1 MKVQRPGG
9 QDESAEAVTR
19 IACYAGWLSAMGAVM
34 RPKGIAKRRI
44 DRKDLMRATLI
55 YGAGDVRVENVPDP
69 RIQQPTDA
77 IVRVVRSCI
86 CGSDLWPYG
95 SRPATE
101 HGDRIGH
108 EFLGV
113 VEETGSDVSG
123 LKAGDLVVA
132 PFVWADNTCDF
143 CVEGLQTSCRH
154 GGFWAA
160 DDVDGGQGEAVRVP
174 QAQGTLVKLP
184 VAEDSALLPSLLT
197 LSDVFCTGHHCA
209 VTAGVN
215 PRTTVTVIGDGAVG
229 LSAVLA
235 AKRLGAERIIL
246 MGRHKDRTDLGRD
259 FGATDIVSERGEE
272 GIERVRELTRGD
284 GTHTVL
290 ECVGLLPALEMS
302 IGVVRAGGT
311 ISRVGAPQYDQVPLG
326 FPEFLSN
333 ITLTGGVAP
342 ARAYIDELL
351 PDVLDGKIEP
361 GRVFNRTVGLD
372 EVPDGYRAMADREAL
387 KVLVQP

>member
-1 MKVQRPGG
+1 
-9 QDESAEAVTR
+9 
-19 IACYAGWLSAMGAVM
+19 
-34 RPKGIAKRRI
+34 
-44 DRKDLMRATLI
+44 MRATLI
-55 YGAGDVRVENVPDP
+55 YGAGDVRVEDVPDP

-95 SRPATE
+95 SRPTTE

-123 LKAGDLVVA
+123 LKTGDLVLA
-132 PFVWADNTCDF
+132 PFMYSDNSCDF
-143 CVEGLQTSCRH
+143 CQEGLQTSCRH

-160 DDVDGGQGEAVRVP
+160 DGVDGGQGEIVRAP

-209 VTAGVN
+209 VTAGVT

-246 MGRHKDRTDLGRD
+246 MGRHQSRTDLGRD
-259 FGATDIVSERGEE
+259 FGATDVVSERGEE
-272 GIERVRELTRGD
+272 GVERLRELTGGD

-290 ECVGLLPALEMS
+290 ECVGTLPAFEMAL
-302 IGVVRAGGT
+302 GVVRAGGT
-311 ISRVGAPQYDQVPLG
+311 ISRVGAPQYEQVPFG
-326 FPEFLSN
+326 FQEFLRN
-333 ITLTGGVAP
+333 LTLTGGVAP
-342 ARAYIDELL
+342 ARAYIEELL
-351 PDVLDGKIEP
+351 PDVLEGRIEP
-361 GRVFNRTVGLD
+361 GRVFDRTVGLD
-372 EVPDGYRAMADREAL
+372 EVPDGYRAMADRSAL